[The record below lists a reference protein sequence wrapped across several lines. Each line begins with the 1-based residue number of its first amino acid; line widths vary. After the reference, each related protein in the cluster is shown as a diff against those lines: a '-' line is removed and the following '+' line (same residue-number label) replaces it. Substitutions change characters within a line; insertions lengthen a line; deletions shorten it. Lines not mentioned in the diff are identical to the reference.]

1 MYSKILGTGSFLP
14 AQVRSNA
21 DLEKMVDTTDEWITA
36 RTGISERRIS
46 DTTES
51 VVTMAHQAALNA
63 LEMSGL
69 TANDLDMIV
78 FGTTSGENAFPA
90 AACELQD
97 LLGIEAPI
105 PAFDVAAACSGFIFS
120 MSVADQ
126 YIKSGN
132 AKNILVIGADVLS
145 RLCHPEDRSTIILFG
160 DGAGAAILGASE
172 EPGILSTHIR
182 SAGKHGDLLKARSV
196 PRQANESDP
205 LNGFIEMKGN
215 EVFKFAVTQ
224 LSNVVSETLAA
235 NNLEKSDIDW
245 LVPHQANFRIIKA
258 TAKKLAMPL
267 EQVVLTL
274 SKHGNTSAASVPI
287 ALDEAIRDG
296 RIQRGQMLLLEAF
309 GAGFSWGSALVRY

>member
-1 MYSKILGTGSFLP
+1 MYSKILGTGSYLP
-14 AQVRSNA
+14 TQVRSNS
-21 DLEKMVDTTDEWITA
+21 DLEKMVDTSDEWITA

-46 DTTES
+46 DVSES
-51 VVTMAHQAALNA
+51 VVTMAHQAANNA
-63 LEMSGL
+63 LEMAGL
-69 TANDLDMIV
+69 TANDIDMIV

-90 AACELQD
+90 AACQLQE

-160 DGAGAAILGASE
+160 DGAGAAVLGASE
-172 EPGILSTHIR
+172 EQGILSTHIR
-182 SAGKHGDLLKARSV
+182 SAGKHGDLLKSRAV
-196 PRQANESDP
+196 PRNPNPEDP
-205 LNGFIEMKGN
+205 IEGYIEMKGN

-224 LSNVVSETLAA
+224 LSNVVSETLDA

-245 LVPHQANFRIIKA
+245 LVPHQANYRIINA
-258 TAKKLAMPL
+258 TAKKLSMPM

-274 SKHGNTSAASVPI
+274 AKHGNTSAASVPI
-287 ALDEAIRDG
+287 ALDEAVRDG
-296 RIQRGQMLLLEAF
+296 RIERGQLLLLEAF

>member
-1 MYSKILGTGSFLP
+1 MYSKILGTGSYLP
-14 AQVRSNA
+14 TQVRSNS
-21 DLEKMVDTTDEWITA
+21 DLEKMVDTSDEWITA

-46 DTTES
+46 DASES
-51 VVTMAHQAALNA
+51 VVTMAHQAANNA
-63 LEMSGL
+63 LEMAGL
-69 TANDLDMIV
+69 TANDIDMIV

-90 AACELQD
+90 AACQLQE

-160 DGAGAAILGASE
+160 DGAGAAVLGASE
-172 EPGILSTHIR
+172 EQGILSTHIR
-182 SAGKHGDLLKARSV
+182 SAGKHGDLLKSRAV
-196 PRQANESDP
+196 PRNPNPEDP
-205 LNGFIEMKGN
+205 IEGYIEMKGN

-224 LSNVVSETLAA
+224 LSNVVSETLDA

-245 LVPHQANFRIIKA
+245 LVPHQANYRIINA
-258 TAKKLAMPL
+258 TAKKLSMPM

-274 SKHGNTSAASVPI
+274 AKHGNTSAASVPI
-287 ALDEAIRDG
+287 ALDEAVRDG
-296 RIQRGQMLLLEAF
+296 RIERGQLLLLEAF

>member
-1 MYSKILGTGSFLP
+1 MYSKILGTGSYLP
-14 AQVRSNA
+14 TQVRSNA
-21 DLEKMVDTTDEWITA
+21 DLEKMVDTTDDWITA

-46 DTTES
+46 DSTES
-51 VVTMAHQAALNA
+51 VVTMAHQAALKA

-160 DGAGAAILGASE
+160 DGAGAAVLGASE
-172 EPGILSTHIR
+172 EQGILSTHIR
-182 SAGKHGDLLKARSV
+182 SAGKHGDLLKARGV
-196 PRQANESDP
+196 PRQTDESDP

-258 TAKKLAMPL
+258 TAKKLSMPL

-287 ALDEAIRDG
+287 ALDEAVRDG

>member
-1 MYSKILGTGSFLP
+1 MYSKILGTGSYLP
-14 AQVRSNA
+14 TQVRSNS
-21 DLEKMVDTTDEWITA
+21 DLEKMVDTSDEWITA
-36 RTGISERRIS
+36 RTGISERRIA
-46 DTTES
+46 DTSES
-51 VVTMAHQAALNA
+51 VVTMAYQAAKNA
-63 LEMSGL
+63 LEMAGL
-69 TANDLDMIV
+69 TANDIDMIV

-90 AACELQD
+90 AACQLQE

-160 DGAGAAILGASE
+160 DGAGAAVLGATE
-172 EPGILSTHIR
+172 EQGILSTHIR
-182 SAGKHGDLLKARSV
+182 SAGKHGDLLKSRAV
-196 PRQANESDP
+196 PRNPNPKDP
-205 LNGFIEMKGN
+205 IEGYIEMKGN

-224 LSNVVSETLAA
+224 LSNVVSETLEA

-245 LVPHQANFRIIKA
+245 LVPHQANYRIISA
-258 TAKKLAMPL
+258 TAKKLSMPM

-274 SKHGNTSAASVPI
+274 AKHGNTSAASVPI
-287 ALDEAIRDG
+287 ALDEAVRDG
-296 RIQRGQMLLLEAF
+296 RIERGQLLLLEAF
-309 GAGFSWGSALVRY
+309 GAGFSWGSALIRY

>member
-1 MYSKILGTGSFLP
+1 MYSKILGTGSYLP
-14 AQVRSNA
+14 TQVRSNS
-21 DLEKMVDTTDEWITA
+21 DLEKMVDTSDEWITA

-46 DTTES
+46 DASES
-51 VVTMAHQAALNA
+51 VVTMAHQAAKNA
-63 LEMSGL
+63 LDMAGL
-69 TANDLDMIV
+69 TANDIDMIV

-90 AACELQD
+90 AACQLQE

-160 DGAGAAILGASE
+160 DGAGAAVLGASE
-172 EPGILSTHIR
+172 EQGILSTHIR
-182 SAGKHGDLLKARSV
+182 SAGKHGDLLKSRAV
-196 PRQANESDP
+196 PRNPNPEDP
-205 LNGFIEMKGN
+205 IEGYIEMKGN

-224 LSNVVSETLAA
+224 LSNVVSETLEA

-245 LVPHQANFRIIKA
+245 LVPHQANYRIISA
-258 TAKKLAMPL
+258 TAKKLSMPM

-274 SKHGNTSAASVPI
+274 AKHGNTSAASVPI
-287 ALDEAIRDG
+287 ALDEAVRDG
-296 RIQRGQMLLLEAF
+296 RIERGQLLLLEAF

>member
-1 MYSKILGTGSFLP
+1 MYSKILGTGSYLP
-14 AQVRSNA
+14 TQIRSNA
-21 DLEKMVDTTDEWITA
+21 DLESMVDTTDEWIQT
-36 RTGISERRIS
+36 RTGISERRIAEAS
-46 DTTES
+46 ES
-51 VVTMAHQAALNA
+51 VVTMAHKAALNA
-63 LEMSGL
+63 LDMAGL
-69 TANDLDMIV
+69 TANDLDMIIV
-78 FGTTSGENAFPA
+78 GTTSGDNAFPA
-90 AACELQD
+90 AACLIQD
-97 LLGIEAPI
+97 LLEISSPI

-172 EPGILSTHIR
+172 EQGILSTHIR
-182 SAGKHGDLLKARSV
+182 SAGKYADLLKAKST
-196 PRQANESDP
+196 PKEPTPDDP
-205 LNGFIEMKGN
+205 LNGYIEMKGN
-215 EVFKFAVTQ
+215 DVFKFAVTQ

-235 NNLEKSDIDW
+235 NDLDKSDIDW
-245 LVPHQANFRIIKA
+245 LVPHQANYRIISA
-258 TAKKLAMPL
+258 TAKKLSMPM

-287 ALDEAIRDG
+287 ALDEAVRDG

-309 GAGFSWGSALVRY
+309 GAGFSWGSALIRY

>member
-1 MYSKILGTGSFLP
+1 MYSKILGTGSYLP
-14 AQVRSNA
+14 TQVRSNT

-51 VVTMAHQAALNA
+51 VVTMAHEASKKA
-63 LEMSGL
+63 LEMAGI
-69 TANDLDMIV
+69 TANDIDMIV

-90 AACELQD
+90 AACQLQEF
-97 LLGIEAPI
+97 LGIEAPI

-160 DGAGAAILGASE
+160 DGAGAAVLTASE

-182 SAGKHGDLLKARSV
+182 SAGKHGDLLKSRAV
-196 PRQANESDP
+196 PRHKNPEDP
-205 LNGFIEMKGN
+205 IEGFIEMKGN

-245 LVPHQANFRIIKA
+245 LVPHQANYRIISA
-258 TAKKLAMPL
+258 TAKKLSMPM

-274 SKHGNTSAASVPI
+274 AKHGNTSAASVPI
-287 ALDEAIRDG
+287 ALDEAVRDG

-309 GAGFSWGSALVRY
+309 GAGFSWGSALVRF

>member
-1 MYSKILGTGSFLP
+1 MYSKILGTGSYLP
-14 AQVRSNA
+14 TQVRSNS
-21 DLEKMVDTTDEWITA
+21 DLEKMVDTSDEWITA
-36 RTGISERRIS
+36 RTGISERRIA
-46 DTTES
+46 DTSES
-51 VVTMAHQAALNA
+51 VVTMAYQAAKNA
-63 LEMSGL
+63 LEMAGL
-69 TANDLDMIV
+69 TANDIDMIV

-90 AACELQD
+90 AACQLQE

-160 DGAGAAILGASE
+160 DGAGAAVLGATE
-172 EPGILSTHIR
+172 EQGILSTHIR
-182 SAGKHGDLLKARSV
+182 SAGKHGDLLKSRAV
-196 PRQANESDP
+196 PRNPNPEDP
-205 LNGFIEMKGN
+205 IEGYIEMKGN

-224 LSNVVSETLAA
+224 LSNVVSETLEA

-245 LVPHQANFRIIKA
+245 LVPHQANYRIISA
-258 TAKKLAMPL
+258 TAKKLSMPM

-274 SKHGNTSAASVPI
+274 AKHGNTSAASVPI
-287 ALDEAIRDG
+287 ALDEAVRDG
-296 RIQRGQMLLLEAF
+296 RIERGQLLLLEAF

>member
-1 MYSKILGTGSFLP
+1 MYSKILGTGSYLP
-14 AQVRSNA
+14 TQVRSNS
-21 DLEKMVDTTDEWITA
+21 DLEKMVDTSDEWITA

-46 DTTES
+46 DASES
-51 VVTMAHQAALNA
+51 VVTMAHQAANNA
-63 LEMSGL
+63 LEMAGL
-69 TANDLDMIV
+69 TANDIDMIV

-90 AACELQD
+90 AACQLQE

-160 DGAGAAILGASE
+160 DGAGAAVLGASE
-172 EPGILSTHIR
+172 EQGILSTHIR
-182 SAGKHGDLLKARSV
+182 SAGKHGDLLKSRAV
-196 PRQANESDP
+196 PRNPNPEDP
-205 LNGFIEMKGN
+205 IEGYIEMKGN

-224 LSNVVSETLAA
+224 LSNVVSETLEA

-245 LVPHQANFRIIKA
+245 LVPHQANYRIISA
-258 TAKKLAMPL
+258 TAKKLSMPM

-274 SKHGNTSAASVPI
+274 AKHGNTSAASVPI
-287 ALDEAIRDG
+287 ALDEAVRDG
-296 RIQRGQMLLLEAF
+296 RIERGQLLLLEAF
-309 GAGFSWGSALVRY
+309 GAGFSWGSALIRY